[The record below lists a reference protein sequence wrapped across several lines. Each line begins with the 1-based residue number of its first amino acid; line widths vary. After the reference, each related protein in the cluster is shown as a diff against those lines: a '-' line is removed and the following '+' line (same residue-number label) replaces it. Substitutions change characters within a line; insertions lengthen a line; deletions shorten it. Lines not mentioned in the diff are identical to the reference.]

1 MLKVYQTT
9 YKFYYDGELEYRTTT
24 TQLSDH
30 PYEEEFSGTD
40 FDSLWN
46 LYQKYPMMFPFNA
59 YEWKRGRY
67 LEFYDSIFRGIREW
81 KNNCKPWR
89 LVATSREITITMNEL
104 ERFDADDVIQY
115 LKERGITTCPM
126 NF

>member
-1 MLKVYQTT
+1 MLKAYQTI
-9 YKFYYDGELEYRTTT
+9 YKFYYDGALEYRTATT
-24 TQLSDH
+24 KLSDH
-30 PYEEEFSGTD
+30 PYEEEFFGTD
-40 FDSLWN
+40 FDSLWD

-81 KNNCKPWR
+81 KNNCKPWK
-89 LVATSREITITMNEL
+89 LVATSKEITITMSEL